1 MMYIHYCKNCQRLHM
16 LNGHKIVCPSC
27 DNDLT
32 ELNLPYLTYVE
43 MNTLDR
49 NLLLEQLTTEEG
61 LQKLSTT
68 YRMFKYSK
76 WFKEQ
81 NLKVL

>member
-1 MMYIHYCKNCQRLHM
+1 MMYIHYCQNCRRLHM

-27 DNDLT
+27 EKKLT

-43 MNTLDR
+43 MNSSDR
-49 NLLLEQLTTEEG
+49 ALLLEQLNTEDG
-61 LQKLSTT
+61 LHKLSTT

-81 NLKVL
+81 NIKVL

>member
-1 MMYIHYCKNCQRLHM
+1 MMYIHYCKNCQRLHI

-27 DNDLT
+27 DSDLT

-61 LQKLSTT
+61 LKKLSTT